1 MSNISR
7 WVFER
12 NGNAV
17 ASLLFAI
24 AGLIGFGIALGPV
37 AIGLGLMAR
46 SQIAERPRPGIR
58 LAYAGIVIGIVAF
71 LIPIVR
77 FVT

>member
-1 MSNISR
+1 VSNISR

-17 ASLLFAI
+17 ASLLLAV
-24 AGLIGFGIALGPV
+24 AGLVGFGVILGPI

-46 SQIAERPRPGIR
+46 AQIRDTHRPGIR
-58 LAYAGIVIGIVAF
+58 LAYAGIAVGVVAF
-71 LIPIVR
+71 VLPLVLLG
-77 FVT
+77 T